1 MRLYE
6 ISAEMRAAL
15 AVLEEREGELDDE
28 LEARLDA
35 VDLAMGEKVDACLC
49 LEAEM
54 RAEADAMA
62 AEAKRLAERGK
73 RRGAEA
79 DRLREYVAR
88 SVRDSGARKVVGARF
103 TAWLQLSPPRLVLAD
118 DVPEEWCETRV
129 TVSPRK
135 DDIKAALKAGTV
147 LNFARMEQGETLRV
161 K

>member
-15 AVLEEREGELDDE
+15 AVLDEREGELDDA

-54 RAEADAMA
+54 RAEAAAMA
-62 AEAKRLAERGK
+62 AEAKRMAERGK
-73 RRGAEA
+73 RRAAEA
-79 DRLREYVAR
+79 ERLREYVTR
-88 SVRDSGARKVVGARF
+88 SVRDSGARKVVGQRF
-103 TAWLQLSPPRLVLAD
+103 TAWLQTSPGRLVLAD
-118 DVPEEWCETRV
+118 DVPPEWCEERV

-147 LNFARMEQGETLRV
+147 LDFARIEQSETLRV